1 LWEKFKTFVKENVGN
16 DIANSLDDPF
26 KDTPDYI
33 CAWIFA
39 ECDTAER
46 VGKAKMAYKGKT
58 YSHALKMR
66 AAISFHYNGLG
77 KGATSWHMGRFGD
90 WEGNP
95 SLSNAVSRY
104 MISLQKRKVISWK
117 FNNIVPND
125 L

>member
-95 SLSNAVSRY
+95 SLSNAVS
-104 MISLQKRKVISWK
+104 
-117 FNNIVPND
+117 
-125 L
+125 